1 MALFFNM
8 NSNQEE
14 LLKLAY
20 TKIPFGKYKDWY
32 LSDIPEPYY
41 VWFNKKGFPAG
52 KFGDQLRQVHELKV
66 NGMEFLLKEI
76 RKRYPRNR

>member
-1 MALFFNM
+1 M
-8 NSNQEE
+8 
-14 LLKLAY
+14 
-20 TKIPFGKYKDWY
+20 PFGKYKDWY

-76 RKRYPRNR
+76 RKRYPRNH